1 MSVMVRI
8 PTPLRRMTNGKDK
21 VEVES
26 DNLGDLVE
34 KLNSEFPGFKDRL
47 VDEEGELRY
56 FVNIYLNGE
65 DVRFMDGLNTSTS
78 SGDEI
83 SIVPAVAGGRG
94 REVRRRLPPT
104 RRPGRSDRRRGPT
117 CRLGFFRT
125 HRGQGVRGPG

>member
-21 VEVES
+21 VEVEPTVLS
-26 DNLGDLVE
+26 DLVE
-34 KLNSEFPGFKDRL
+34 KLNGEYPGFKDRL

-78 SGDEI
+78 DGDEI
-83 SIVPAVAGGRG
+83 SIVPAVAGGY
-94 REVRRRLPPT
+94 
-104 RRPGRSDRRRGPT
+104 
-117 CRLGFFRT
+117 
-125 HRGQGVRGPG
+125 